1 MATLEKLQD
10 AERLA
15 TPAHLR
21 SNWRLQCYLFRG
33 YYDAY
38 VSVRHDAEQ
47 LCENRAK
54 QALLADPSQPIEAAI
69 TAALPLFDSCKS
81 VHLNPVARGWRQR
94 AVELVGLINT
104 TVGASV
110 VQGQA
115 TDLNI
120 GAIDTP
126 LNDAVFFHTQLE
138 ALLNVS
144 GGNSSALL
152 AGVQRLLSFEDP
164 GPGGF
169 HDVLGPGFSSARS
182 AHLVTEPGWASDPD
196 YYRIPLATAEH
207 LKGDPIET
215 GVRLAWTGYA
225 MSEYDTPLQLQY
237 GGLEAA
243 AEYQLS
249 IVFHAAYP
257 SASQMGDGR
266 VVTEGGSPLQAVRL
280 LANDQLLQDYTMPPS
295 PMQVLS
301 FPIKQATTQ
310 GGNLTISCNQRA
322 GGGGTGR
329 TCQIAEV
336 WLRVAN

>member
-1 MATLEKLQD
+1 
-10 AERLA
+10 
-15 TPAHLR
+15 
-21 SNWRLQCYLFRG
+21 
-33 YYDAY
+33 
-38 VSVRHDAEQ
+38 
-47 LCENRAK
+47 
-54 QALLADPSQPIEAAI
+54 
-69 TAALPLFDSCKS
+69 
-81 VHLNPVARGWRQR
+81 
-94 AVELVGLINT
+94 
-104 TVGASV
+104 
-110 VQGQA
+110 
-115 TDLNI
+115 
-120 GAIDTP
+120 
-126 LNDAVFFHTQLE
+126 
-138 ALLNVS
+138 
-144 GGNSSALL
+144 
-152 AGVQRLLSFEDP
+152 
-164 GPGGF
+164 
-169 HDVLGPGFSSARS
+169 
-182 AHLVTEPGWASDPD
+182 
-196 YYRIPLATAEH
+196 LATAEH